1 MGGAGTSEDV
11 TGSGWGVMVRPF
23 EESMKSFAPHVEE
36 APKKS
41 CPIHTTRCIYTR
53 REEVYICQFKPGS
66 SCPVQHFTRFISF
79 HLPRPSQLGGQF
91 ALEDL
96 NRLNMPKTQAV
107 RNFQALD
114 MSGSVSP
121 AILQKF
127 SGSSCGVPGRRP
139 KEDVP
144 TQQTVAHAVRC
155 IGPLFSITRFQDE
168 PSNPRSVL
176 SRLPSRP
183 LLLSKG

>member
-1 MGGAGTSEDV
+1 
-11 TGSGWGVMVRPF
+11 MVRPF